1 MSVVLDASALIA
13 FFKREPG
20 ADVVERSLRDAVVS
34 AVNLSEVLDKSG
46 LQQVDYAR
54 VTSLLRNWNV
64 DIAPFDAEQAALAAT
79 IRQRLGRSDIS
90 FADRA
95 CLALAQHH
103 ALPAVTADRLWR
115 SFDIGI
121 EIQLIR
127 GEVN

>member
-20 ADVVERSLRDAVVS
+20 ADVVERLLRDALVS

-46 LQQVDYAR
+46 LQQADYGR
-54 VTSLLRNWNV
+54 VIALLRTWNV
-64 DIAPFDAEQAALAAT
+64 DVAPFDAEQALLAAT

-95 CLALAQHH
+95 CLALASHH
-103 ALPAVTADRLWR
+103 HIPAVTADRLWK
-115 SFDIGI
+115 SFEIGI

-127 GEVN
+127 GDMN